1 MADKMELYHIHKHN
15 NYDKLWKPYREITV
29 SENFKS
35 IMSKRYND
43 FTTSMIIEEEQNKI
57 LLNFHD
63 YLLTLLSSK
72 TQINRQ
78 EFQKILQIA
87 YQTSYF
93 SNMFKRET
101 ALENYRK
108 NNFNFLPSRLHSIY
122 LTDEKGVSYWIDAL
136 DAKDYDLC
144 RVKVTGNIFKT
155 NEQLLPDE
163 TLSYKDAYEN
173 SFNYWHPNF
182 KKVPDNT
189 NEYLVNGKIKILE
202 KIKV

>member
-43 FTTSMIIEEEQNKI
+43 FTTSMIIEEDQNKI

-122 LTDEKGVSYWIDAL
+122 LTDEKGVPYWIDAL

-144 RVKVTGNIFKT
+144 RVEVTGNIFKT

-202 KIKV
+202 KIK

>member
-29 SENFKS
+29 NENFKS

-43 FTTSMIIEEEQNKI
+43 FTTSMIIEEDQNKI

-93 SNMFKRET
+93 SIFSTVVSTLLASMPT
-101 ALENYRK
+101 IL
-108 NNFNFLPSRLHSIY
+108 FNSSTVLLKDI
-122 LTDEKGVSYWIDAL
+122 L
-136 DAKDYDLC
+136 DKHL
-144 RVKVTGNIFKT
+144 
-155 NEQLLPDE
+155 
-163 TLSYKDAYEN
+163 
-173 SFNYWHPNF
+173 
-182 KKVPDNT
+182 
-189 NEYLVNGKIKILE
+189 
-202 KIKV
+202 

>member
-1 MADKMELYHIHKHN
+1 MK
-15 NYDKLWKPYREITV
+15 
-29 SENFKS
+29 
-35 IMSKRYND
+35 
-43 FTTSMIIEEEQNKI
+43 IIE
-57 LLNFHD
+57 
-63 YLLTLLSSK
+63 
-72 TQINRQ
+72 
-78 EFQKILQIA
+78 
-87 YQTSYF
+87 
-93 SNMFKRET
+93 
-101 ALENYRK
+101 K

-144 RVKVTGNIFKT
+144 RVEVTGNIFKT

-202 KIKV
+202 KIK